1 MNPFVFTFS
10 IIFSGF
16 VLGLFFQRYL
26 KQRSSLVSLVLT
38 KIALMALIPFSV
50 FVSLWQLSNIR
61 TELLYLP
68 LIGAAVIGAG
78 TLVGILVARKNN
90 LTPVQTGALVPVTA
104 LYNIGALGNL
114 VLFITFGE
122 NGVAMM
128 ALFKLF
134 EELTYFGLVFPY
146 AKSKSQ
152 DEALKSTQNKQVWKD
167 PIFLIAMCAISLG
180 LLLNVSGVPRP
191 EFLLSVS
198 HWTIPVGTF
207 LLIASVGL
215 TFNLKGGK
223 RWQKV
228 ALTATI
234 ARSAVAVVLVSILLS
249 LFNLWGIEDHLVAK
263 VCLILAVMPT
273 AFMGTLPAVLY
284 DLDKEVAN
292 TSWIT
297 SYFISMILTP
307 IMLVFLSTI

>member
-1 MNPFVFTFS
+1 MNPFVFTFG

-16 VLGLFFQRYL
+16 VLGLFLQRYL
-26 KQRSSLVSLVLT
+26 KQRSSVVSLVLT
-38 KIALMALIPFSV
+38 KVALMALIPFSV

-68 LIGAAVIGAG
+68 FIGAGVIAAG
-78 TLVGILVARKNN
+78 TLVGIAVAKKNH

-167 PIFLIAMCAISLG
+167 PIFLIAICAISAG
-180 LLLNVSGVPRP
+180 LLLNVAGIERP

-234 ARSAVAVVLVSILLS
+234 ARSVCAVLVVLVMLS
-249 LFNLWGIEDHLVAK
+249 LFNLWQVEGQLVAK
-263 VCLILAVMPT
+263 VCLVLAVMPT

-284 DLDKEVAN
+284 GLDKEVAN

-297 SYFISMILTP
+297 SYFVSMVLTP
-307 IMLVFLSTI
+307 IMLVFLNTL